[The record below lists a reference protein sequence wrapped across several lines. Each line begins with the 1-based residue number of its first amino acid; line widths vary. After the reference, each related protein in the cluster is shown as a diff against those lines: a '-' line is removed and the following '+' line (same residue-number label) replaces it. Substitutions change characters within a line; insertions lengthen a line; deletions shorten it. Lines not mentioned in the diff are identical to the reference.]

1 DDEHLWVRTEV
12 RKGSDLIDGQ
22 AWMAEFQVRVG
33 AHLEKAAG
41 DPLQPGPN
49 FFLRNRVLREMGK
62 TCPPGKRLRLPTG
75 QDVIFWF
82 NVGIPGP
89 PKSRVYVTEARCP
102 HQGVCLLGGE
112 LSEIEDEMGIA
123 QAMIR
128 CPRHNKT
135 FSLRH
140 GRSHGNTEV
149 LREFP
154 CRFMHGHWYVG
165 LDLDE
170 PGTPAAASSFKE
182 PLSPGSEGK
191 AGRPTLQCTEA
202 QDSSP
207 SSDPTRKKLRWLFDT
222 LVPGFIDSVDNSWG
236 CFSLDKM
243 ALRTFCRNAEL
254 DLCVQSLWDCLDT
267 DRDGAVCMQD
277 VTPKGALALASLRAW
292 SHQKCGS
299 CVAVW
304 DLPAL
309 AQSRFQPRE
318 KLTSMKKM
326 LTECFM
332 EAVKVEGWP
341 GSAKDRS
348 WKGQAQLCSAL
359 DKFHAGMVS
368 KEDLAWLDSWEPPLF
383 LLEEASE
390 E

>member
-1 DDEHLWVRTEV
+1 ARGW
-12 RKGSDLIDGQ
+12 
-22 AWMAEFQVRVG
+22 
-33 AHLEKAAG
+33 
-41 DPLQPGPN
+41 
-49 FFLRNRVLREMGK
+49 
-62 TCPPGKRLRLPTG
+62 RL
-75 QDVIFWF
+75 
-82 NVGIPGP
+82 
-89 PKSRVYVTEARCP
+89 
-102 HQGVCLLGGE
+102 
-112 LSEIEDEMGIA
+112 
-123 QAMIR
+123 
-128 CPRHNKT
+128 
-135 FSLRH
+135 
-140 GRSHGNTEV
+140 
-149 LREFP
+149 
-154 CRFMHGHWYVG
+154 G
-165 LDLDE
+165 LD
-170 PGTPAAASSFKE
+170 PNH
-182 PLSPGSEGK
+182 
-191 AGRPTLQCTEA
+191 R
-202 QDSSP
+202 
-207 SSDPTRKKLRWLFDT
+207 
-222 LVPGFIDSVDNSWG
+222 
-236 CFSLDKM
+236 FSLDKM

-277 VTPKGALALASLRAW
+277 VTPKGALALASLRSW

-390 E
+390 EAWNELFGQLLSKYGSPLKAWFHLDMDNTNEVSWSELVAACKKIKFKGNLGAAWRYIDDDASGVISLKEFSSPDFELLMSFKEWASSHFGSVGNAFKNFDKDGSGSLTLGELRRACQRRKWVGEAKMLFDCLGSSPDK

>member
-1 DDEHLWVRTEV
+1 MPPRPRRPRRIEYSDDDKTNSSRAALPVSDSSYRESPVVGLESSQASLGKRLASVAGLDGSPGKHPTDFKFLFHRTSPEEPSREEPSEPEAKSRRKGDEESPDTVEDDEHLWVRTEV

-222 LVPGFIDSVDNSWG
+222 L
-236 CFSLDKM
+236 
-243 ALRTFCRNAEL
+243 
-254 DLCVQSLWDCLDT
+254 Q
-267 DRDGAVCMQD
+267 Q
-277 VTPKGALALASLRAW
+277 
-292 SHQKCGS
+292 
-299 CVAVW
+299 
-304 DLPAL
+304 
-309 AQSRFQPRE
+309 
-318 KLTSMKKM
+318 
-326 LTECFM
+326 
-332 EAVKVEGWP
+332 
-341 GSAKDRS
+341 
-348 WKGQAQLCSAL
+348 
-359 DKFHAGMVS
+359 
-368 KEDLAWLDSWEPPLF
+368 
-383 LLEEASE
+383 
-390 E
+390 